1 MRTQKQ
7 VGFKETNY
15 YYDSNNNL
23 IAEKTDN
30 ATYEKYEMYL
40 LLVEE
45 FMIFSLKGI
54 LEWILNRFF

>member
-7 VGFKETNY
+7 VGFMVTNY

-30 ATYEKYEMYL
+30 ATLFSTMTLITDL
-40 LLVEE
+40 L
-45 FMIFSLKGI
+45 KP
-54 LEWILNRFF
+54 

>member
-23 IAEKTDN
+23 IAEKTYS
-30 ATYEKYEMYL
+30 TTL
-40 LLVEE
+40 LLYYDTY
-45 FMIFSLKGI
+45 
-54 LEWILNRFF
+54 NRFVETLV

>member
-23 IAEKTDN
+23 IAEKLT
-30 ATYEKYEMYL
+30 M
-40 LLVEE
+40 
-45 FMIFSLKGI
+45 
-54 LEWILNRFF
+54 

>member
-23 IAEKTDN
+23 IAKKSYST
-30 ATYEKYEMYL
+30 TL
-40 LLVEE
+40 LLYYDTYNGFVET
-45 FMIFSLKGI
+45 IV
-54 LEWILNRFF
+54 